1 MTFHLPTLKSQ
12 GHPHKK
18 KLRKKDGILNFD
30 EGGWEPMGDPWQIIK
45 QWTHENYPSQR
56 ILLPHQAMMSSNL
69 AIVLSEFP

>member
-30 EGGWEPMGDPWQIIK
+30 EGG
-45 QWTHENYPSQR
+45 
-56 ILLPHQAMMSSNL
+56 
-69 AIVLSEFP
+69 